1 MEKKDDIRNRLFKV
15 ISDFNKSLPD
25 VNESQRDEKESQFF
39 EKREH
44 LRKNVSIFGIFETVN
59 EQFRVSTKNVSM
71 GGVLIDSEPHLSLFE
86 DLNMIFIDSKFI
98 DHVRTKGKVI
108 RIDSDG
114 VGIQFDN
121 VVPVMSS
128 L

>member
-1 MEKKDDIRNRLFKV
+1 MQKKDDIRDRLFKV
-15 ISDFNKSLPD
+15 TSDFKVIAD
-25 VNESQRDEKESQFF
+25 FNESQRDEKKSQFF

-59 EQFRVSTKNVSM
+59 EQFRVSTKNVSV
-71 GGVLIDSEPHLSLFE
+71 GGVLIDSETHLSLYE
-86 DLNMIFIDSKFI
+86 DLNMTFIDGKFNG
-98 DHVRTKGKVI
+98 HVRTKGKVI

-114 VGIQFDN
+114 VGIQFDK
-121 VVPVMSS
+121 VIPVMSS